1 MYSTYNV
8 FDIPIKTCFCPVI
21 QNEEASIQI
30 FQNETGSGVTSL
42 EEEDPLQKLNK
53 MKSLTS
59 LIRIHSYTGDAT
71 IKFILEELE
80 ATDLSLG
87 SSSDKLKELADI
99 LDFLSENYGF
109 YDGPYLDYVL
119 DEDSD
124 ELLFFRIIF
133 ANAGK
138 KEWKEIENSMARL
151 QVLTKGYLAV
161 FCMKGFEL

>member
-1 MYSTYNV
+1 M
-8 FDIPIKTCFCPVI
+8 FDIHIKTCFCPVI

-42 EEEDPLQKLNK
+42 EEEDSLQKLNK

-99 LDFLSENYGF
+99 LDF
-109 YDGPYLDYVL
+109 
-119 DEDSD
+119 
-124 ELLFFRIIF
+124 I
-133 ANAGK
+133 
-138 KEWKEIENSMARL
+138 
-151 QVLTKGYLAV
+151 KGNTMPGITIRSITVYIHN
-161 FCMKGFEL
+161 